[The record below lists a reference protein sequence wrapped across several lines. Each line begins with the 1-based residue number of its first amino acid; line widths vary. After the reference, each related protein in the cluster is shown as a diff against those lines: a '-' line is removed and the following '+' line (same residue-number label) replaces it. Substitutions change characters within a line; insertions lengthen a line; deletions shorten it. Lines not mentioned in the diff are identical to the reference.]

1 MSAPTPEQLAALA
14 RDLCRT
20 AELFDDLDVTI
31 TRTDATGPRN
41 TDGVHGGGHDRPMLH
56 NDRASEARRG
66 LLLALRRAATVPPY
80 AVTAM
85 SPQDAARS
93 ILDDRLV
100 GWMSTQP
107 SWFGDVV
114 AHLLAAYTT
123 AWGAI
128 DSPARRA
135 IAGYC
140 EECGAVIYAPA
151 HLAVVSCRQCG
162 ADHQAKLVR
171 GWMREAAADWT
182 DTAAGLA
189 RMLPHFYGAP
199 VTAATIRKWHQRGR
213 LMGCLLADGRTVYRV
228 GHVLALHGA
237 ARIRL
242 SPVAA

>member
-1 MSAPTPEQLAALA
+1 MSAPTPEQLAALV
-14 RDLCRT
+14 RDLRRT
-20 AELFDDLDVTI
+20 GELFTQLDVTI

-66 LLLALRRAATVPPY
+66 LLLALRRAAAVPPY

-85 SPQDAARS
+85 SPQEAARA
-93 ILDDRLV
+93 ILDDRLLA
-100 GWMSTQP
+100 WMSATP

-128 DSPARRA
+128 DSPAKRA

-140 EECGAVIYAPA
+140 EECSAVIYAPA
-151 HLAVVSCRQCG
+151 HLAVVPCRRCG
-162 ADHQAKLVR
+162 AEHQAKLVR
-171 GWMREAAADWT
+171 GWMREAAAEWT

-189 RMLPHFYGAP
+189 RLLPHFYGAP
-199 VTAATIRKWHQRGR
+199 VAAATIRKWHERGR
-213 LMGCLLADGRTVYRV
+213 LLGCVREDGSIVYRV
-228 GHVLALHGA
+228 GDVLTLHRS
-237 ARIRL
+237 ARIKL
-242 SPVAA
+242 APVAV